1 MNELNDSRFCGSEMW
16 FRISLED
23 YKKKD
28 MLPKSLKDVRF
39 WKEWSDVYGQLVKP
53 GRDLDRFRE
62 SRRNLLEAVEKLGL
76 KVQYM

>member
-1 MNELNDSRFCGSEMW
+1 MEN
-16 FRISLED
+16 
-23 YKKKD
+23 YKKKE
-28 MLPKSLKDVRF
+28 MLPESLKIVRF

-53 GRDLDRFRE
+53 GRDLDLFRK